1 MGTFDELVSS
11 GKEFAQMLVSLQEG
25 KDKDTD
31 SINSSVSNIYLI
43 IESFILSTQ
52 FYKNICHWNSRIK
65 AVIKT
70 LDWISSSTSEIFL
83 INDCFT

>member
-31 SINSSVSNIYLI
+31 SINSSVSNSYLI
-43 IESFILSTQ
+43 VE
-52 FYKNICHWNSRIK
+52 
-65 AVIKT
+65 
-70 LDWISSSTSEIFL
+70 
-83 INDCFT
+83 